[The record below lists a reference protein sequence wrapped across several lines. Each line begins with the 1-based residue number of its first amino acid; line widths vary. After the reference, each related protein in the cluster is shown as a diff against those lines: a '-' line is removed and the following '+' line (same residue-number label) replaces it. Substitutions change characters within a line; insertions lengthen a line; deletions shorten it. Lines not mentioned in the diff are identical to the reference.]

1 MKQRKDLFDFMLKQV
16 KYTGDA
22 HGDKMPQAFGR
33 WFAEMYFSGVTNIA
47 ISDAAGDGKVDL
59 LVTCQRGNTVRYQI
73 LNTKFTEDYDRA
85 SPVSF
90 YDEITRFWQAFENKA
105 NRAAYLQNVVRE
117 PLQNRYK
124 KWFRLYDDGVADL
137 YFVTD
142 HRINERQFASVENLG
157 VSVQHLDDVLHY
169 VAEHIEGAMPETNPL
184 FLSGISN
191 VLNPPTNESEVPTS
205 IVFAR
210 LIDFIKYWE
219 NDPFDLLFARNVRLW
234 LGNTETNKNIRDTFE
249 KKPKEFAYSN
259 NGITIL
265 CRSHIHDPGK
275 QELRLTNP
283 RVVNGSQTLHS
294 IRSVD
299 QPSPG
304 ARVMVRIIE
313 VPRMGQRDLS
323 KQVERRKD
331 IIHKISIRSNQQN
344 QIKRWNLVSNDD
356 FQNELARYFW
366 RQRLYY
372 ERRQNEWKERRL
384 ELGSIGIQLG
394 PDLRWMTQLIAS
406 YHYDVRKLGPANAK
420 GRLHLLF
427 DQDEYAIIRT
437 TEERLAYQLHLLGC
451 ITWDSLKW
459 WSSRRQSIRNMYRQV
474 DLCLFALYCHIL
486 QRAGIKL
493 GAEEF
498 NAPLRREYDTL
509 DESWYTVSKALF
521 DYIMEHFKAA
531 DRQVRKQE
539 GVRLTPANYVKSV
552 KFMTDLLH
560 RTPKKALKLA
570 QELPIAEARR

>member
-16 KYTGDA
+16 KYTADA

-33 WFAEMYFSGVTNIA
+33 WFAEMYFPGVTNIA

-59 LVTCQRGNTVRYQI
+59 LVTCQRGNAVQYQI
-73 LNTKFTEDYDRA
+73 LNTKFTENYDRP

-105 NRAAYLQNVVRE
+105 NRAMYLQNVVRE
-117 PLQNRYK
+117 PLRNYYK
-124 KWFRLYDDGVADL
+124 KWFRLYDDGDADL

-142 HRINERQFASVENLG
+142 HRINDRQFASVENLG
-157 VSVQHLDDVLHY
+157 VSVQHLDDVLQY
-169 VAEHIEGAMPETNPL
+169 LAEYIEGAMPETEPL
-184 FLSGISN
+184 LLSGISN
-191 VLNPPTNESEVPTS
+191 VLNPPTHESEVPTS

-210 LIDFIKYWE
+210 LIDFIKYSE
-219 NDPFDLLFARNVRLW
+219 NDRFDLLFARNVRLW
-234 LGNTETNKNIRDTFE
+234 LGNTETNKNIRTTFE
-249 KKPKEFAYSN
+249 KAPKEFAYSN

-265 CRSHIHDPGK
+265 CRSHSHDPGK

-283 RVVNGSQTLHS
+283 RVVNGSQTLHC

-299 QPSPG
+299 QPSPV

-366 RQRLYY
+366 QKRLYY
-372 ERRQNEWKERRL
+372 ERRQNEWKQRNL
-384 ELGSIGIQLG
+384 ELLSIGIQQG

-420 GRLHLLF
+420 GRLNQLF
-427 DQDEYAIIRT
+427 DEDEYAIIRNT
-437 TEERLAYQLHLLGC
+437 QDRLAYQLYLLGC

-459 WSSRRQSIRNMYRQV
+459 WSSRRQYIRNMYRQV
-474 DLCLFALYCHIL
+474 HLCLFALYCRIL
-486 QRAGIKL
+486 QQGGVKL
-493 GAEEF
+493 GAEEL
-498 NAPLRREYDTL
+498 NASLEHEYNIRDKSWDTV
-509 DESWYTVSKALF
+509 TKALI
-521 DYIMEHFKAA
+521 DYIMEHFTAA
-531 DRQVRKQE
+531 DRQTLKRD
-539 GVRLTPANYVKSV
+539 GIRLTPANYVKSGTL
-552 KFMTDLLH
+552 MTDLLD
-560 RTPKKALKLA
+560 TLPKTALKLA
-570 QELPIAEARR
+570 KELPIAK